1 MKVIVDEALCEG
13 NARCMEVAPEVFEV
27 GDDEISHVLIE
38 FPGEDLREKVE
49 HAVRVCPKT
58 AIRTAED

>member
-1 MKVIVDEALCEG
+1 MKVTVDEALCEG

-27 GDDEISHVLIE
+27 GDDELSHVLIE
-38 FPGEDLREKVE
+38 RPGEELREKVM

-58 AIRTAED
+58 AIQAAEG

>member
-1 MKVIVDEALCEG
+1 MRVMVDEVLCEG
-13 NARCMEVAPEVFEV
+13 NSRCMEVAPEVFEV

-38 FPGEDLREKVE
+38 RPGEELREKVE

-58 AIRTAED
+58 AVRMAED

>member
-38 FPGEDLREKVE
+38 FPREDLREKVE

-58 AIRTAED
+58 AIRTAEG